1 VLADIV
7 KTRETIAGLF
17 RQRFGSDP
25 LLVRSPG
32 RVNLIGEHT
41 DYNEGFVLPAAVD
54 KAIVLAAAPRND
66 RRFRFVAADLHQ
78 DDEGSF
84 EILAPSPLG
93 WPDYLLGIVDQ
104 LEKTG
109 RKVPGVDLVFGG
121 TIPIGAGMSSSA
133 AVEAG
138 FLFLLNA
145 MFDLGIPLLDMAKMA
160 QRAENEFI
168 GVRCGI
174 MDQFAN
180 LFGTEGHVLRLDC
193 RSLQYEAVP
202 FRRADVSI
210 VLCDT
215 MVRHEL
221 ASSEYNKRRRQC
233 EEGVEALRRR
243 HPAVKSLRDATPEML
258 ADVRDLLDPVVERRC
273 RYVVEENG
281 RVLEGCADLRKGDLE
296 AFGGRMILSH
306 EGLRDLYEVS
316 CRELDTLVEA
326 ALKLDGVFGARMMG
340 GGFGG
345 CTINLVREDCV
356 EDFAREIPEVYRDAI
371 GREMNLHLCRITGG
385 TSLIQPK

>member
-1 VLADIV
+1 M
-7 KTRETIAGLF
+7 KTQEMIAGLF
-17 RQRFGSDP
+17 RQRFGAEP
-25 LLVRSPG
+25 FLVRSPG

-54 KAIVLAAAPRND
+54 KAIILAGVPRTD

-78 DDEGSF
+78 DDEGTF
-84 EILAPSPLG
+84 ETLAPSPLG
-93 WPDYLLGIVDQ
+93 WPDYLLGVVDQ
-104 LEKTG
+104 LERTG

-145 MFDLGIPLLDMAKMA
+145 MFGLGIPLLDMAKMA
-160 QRAENEFI
+160 RQAENDFI

-180 LFGTEGHVLRLDC
+180 LFGTAGHVLRLDC
-193 RSLQYEAVP
+193 RSLQYESIP
-202 FRRADVSI
+202 FRRDDISI

-215 MVRHEL
+215 MVRHQL

-233 EEGVEALRRR
+233 EEGVEALRLR
-243 HPAVKSLRDATPEML
+243 HPAVRSLRDASLDML
-258 ADVRDLLDPVVERRC
+258 AGVSDALDPVIERRC
-273 RYVVEENG
+273 RYVIEENA
-281 RVLEGCADLRKGDLE
+281 RVLAGCDDLRRGDLE
-296 AFGGRMILSH
+296 AFGGKMILSH

-316 CRELDTLVEA
+316 CCELDTLVEA
-326 ALKLDGVFGARMMG
+326 SLRLDGVFGARMMG

-356 EDFAREIPEVYRDAI
+356 EEFAREIPDAYRDAL
-371 GREMNLHLCRITGG
+371 GKEMNLHLCRLSGG
-385 TSLIQPK
+385 TSLIESP